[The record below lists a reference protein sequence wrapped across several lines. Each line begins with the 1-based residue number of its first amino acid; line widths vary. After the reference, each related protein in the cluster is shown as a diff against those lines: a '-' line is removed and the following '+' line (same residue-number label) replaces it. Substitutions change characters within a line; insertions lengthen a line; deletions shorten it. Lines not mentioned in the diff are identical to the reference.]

1 MKAQAGRLW
10 VLAVLVAASLSTSC
24 GGGGGSSLK
33 IAVMG
38 ENILHGITHEDPA
51 AQPYDS
57 FPQRLPL
64 IISPLMKAKPEIIT
78 LQEVL
83 VQGPSDYPNVR
94 QALLGALGDGYT
106 TVFGDITGDA
116 INEGTLG
123 QLTVT
128 RLPVLSSE
136 NHYLG
141 NGRSVHRATVQTKLG
156 QLDIYNVHLG
166 GTDPQN
172 AQAAVDEINNVL
184 DFINKTRTGG
194 PVLLEGDFNA
204 HPEDPSIQAV
214 LKAGFVDAMVKVG
227 DATCAKVADVGCTSG
242 TFPLVDNP
250 KNLTSERIDYI
261 FTLSGSGTLLDAEQ
275 ASVFNNVPANLGGGH
290 YLWASDHIGVQ
301 AVLVM
306 HTLSK

>member
-1 MKAQAGRLW
+1 MKAQTGGLWLLAAIVAG
-10 VLAVLVAASLSTSC
+10 SLSMSC
-24 GGGGGSSLK
+24 SGGGGSSLK

-51 AQPYDS
+51 AQPYDR
-57 FPQRLPL
+57 FPDRLPL
-64 IISPLMKAKPEIIT
+64 IVNALARAKPDIIT

-83 VQGPSDYPNVR
+83 VKGPADYPNVR
-94 QALLGALGDGYT
+94 QTLLGALGDGYT
-106 TVFGDITGDA
+106 AVFGDITGDP
-116 INEGTLG
+116 INEGALG
-123 QLTVT
+123 QLTLT
-128 RLPVLSSE
+128 RFPVVSSE

-141 NGRSVHRATVQTKLG
+141 NARSVHRATVQTKLG

-204 HPEDPSIQAV
+204 HPDDPSIQAV
-214 LKAGFVDAMVKVG
+214 LKAGFVDAMVKAG
-227 DATCAKVADVGCTSG
+227 DATCAKVGDAGCTSG

-250 KNLTSERIDYI
+250 KTLTSVRIDYI
-261 FTLSGSGTLLDAEQ
+261 LTLPGANASLDAEQ
-275 ASVFNNVPANLGGGH
+275 ASVFNNTPADLGGGR
-290 YLWASDHIGVQ
+290 YLWSSDHIGVQ
-301 AVLVM
+301 GLLVL
-306 HTLSK
+306 KGK